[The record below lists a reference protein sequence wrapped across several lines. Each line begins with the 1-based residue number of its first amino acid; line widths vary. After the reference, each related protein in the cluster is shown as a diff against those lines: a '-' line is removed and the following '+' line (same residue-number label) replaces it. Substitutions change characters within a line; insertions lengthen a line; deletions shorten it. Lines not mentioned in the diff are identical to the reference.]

1 MGEAKGQNL
10 HAELKALIEGAGNKE
25 LECRKYLPYAKELLV
40 KVTTKEFL
48 SEADEYRGHSGDSD
62 YIVVCKACD
71 EAGIESNHAYI
82 WEVKA
87 PQCYVFEQD
96 TMNRVKPTKDFISAE
111 NQLLHYYEESK
122 GSDQF
127 RAEFGITHPE
137 NVKLGGIV
145 IGSKKTLVKSSDYLE
160 DLIIRL
166 YTRALDLRRRYL
178 YGHSGVKVIIWD
190 TILDHLLESPPA
202 SKVVVQPKSTIIGIK
217 SYPVNIVVD
226 FEK

>member
-10 HAELKALIEGAGNKE
+10 HAELKALIESERNRE

-40 KVTTKEFL
+40 KITTKEFL
-48 SEADEYRGHSGDSD
+48 FEDKEYRGHSGDSD
-62 YIVVCKACD
+62 YIIVCKACD
-71 EAGIESNHAYI
+71 EAGIESEQAYI

-96 TMNRVKPTKDFISAE
+96 TMNRVKPTKEFISAE
-111 NQLLHYYEESK
+111 NQLLHYYEECK

-127 RAEFGITHPE
+127 RAEFKITHPE

-145 IGSKKTLVKSSDYLE
+145 IGSRKTLVKSTDYTE
-160 DLIIRL
+160 DLKIRL

-190 TILDHLLESPPA
+190 TILDHLQEMTPACEEIIKPESA
-202 SKVVVQPKSTIIGIK
+202 IIEIK

-226 FEK
+226 SE